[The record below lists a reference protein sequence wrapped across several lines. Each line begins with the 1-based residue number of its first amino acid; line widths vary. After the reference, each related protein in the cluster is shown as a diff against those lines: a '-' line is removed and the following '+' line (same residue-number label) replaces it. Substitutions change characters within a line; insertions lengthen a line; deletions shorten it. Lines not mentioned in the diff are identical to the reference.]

1 MNRTCWTRLIT
12 VDPGHFWYAYPRIRL
27 APCREKRSTDLRID
41 FRCHN
46 VRSLGMFKG
55 EKAAAYNL
63 AGMISWMLVC
73 VLNSMFKPAFWE
85 WYFPPYRIPSLSM
98 NYVIWMGIIYRCLCG
113 HVCES
118 ECSEVLAKKYDAV
131 VKKDEDEWIN
141 MHTQTL
147 SDCMNYLVTWFGCR
161 TSSPPSICIRTVLAL
176 NLSLVRSFVRSAIAC
191 FYVSVFCNPFI
202 VCFHRVCFT

>member
-1 MNRTCWTRLIT
+1 MYVHWKCLT
-12 VDPGHFWYAYPRIRL
+12 
-27 APCREKRSTDLRID
+27 
-41 FRCHN
+41 
-46 VRSLGMFKG
+46 G

-98 NYVIWMGIIYRCLCG
+98 NYVIWMDIIYRCLCG